1 MLPPIFDL
9 TPLTGKKSNENR
21 TTVVANVEMKP
32 RTKWVT
38 LISFVASI
46 PVAAVFMMFIGIYGI
61 FVSAIIMGLA
71 HLLFNV
77 RSASGLNQRHY
88 EAILDKKR
96 SGDNV
101 FYLCGSPVEVGNS
114 AFGVVRRT
122 VAPVKQSSPEEQNP
136 S

>member
-1 MLPPIFDL
+1 MYPPIFDL
-9 TPLTGKKSNENR
+9 TPLTGRKSNENR

-46 PVAAVFMMFIGIYGI
+46 PVTAIFMAIFGIYAI
-61 FVSAIIMGLA
+61 FVTVLIMA
-71 HLLFNV
+71 ASHVFFNV
-77 RSASGLNQRHY
+77 RTSTGLNQRHY

-101 FYLCGSPVEVGNS
+101 FYLCGSPVEVGQS

-122 VAPVKQSSPEEQNP
+122 VAPVKTSSPEEQNQP
-136 S
+136 